1 MKNRV
6 VVLASILYSIFA
18 NAQNGAPKDTL
29 TIAKAKPKD
38 TVSVYK
44 KRVLDAAE
52 IEFLGSYYG
61 QNGQHS
67 AVNGGIG
74 TEKLTDAT
82 SNIVLTMPI
91 NSDDVLTVDAGFS
104 AYTSASSSNI
114 NPFMSKNIA
123 VSGASKMAAM
133 RRDDDDGGGQTKAV
147 HYGSPWIT
155 STGASQKDVLVSVAG
170 SYSHS
175 SDDRNTIV
183 SGNASVS
190 QEFDYSSFGIG
201 FGVAKLF
208 NQKNTEV
215 NLKANAY
222 FDTWRAIYPTE
233 LHEYALY
240 GANFQN
246 TGYFQDVDVFDQ
258 DGNKSSSYLPS
269 KFKEFSNE
277 KRNSYSLSLGFSQI
291 LTKNLQVAVFMDVL
305 FQDGLL
311 STPYHR
317 MYFADKGNY
326 YIGETRNIPNYTSPS
341 NKELYR
347 LADDVERLPGTRFKL
362 PIGARLNYYV
372 NEKLVIRS
380 YYRFYTDDW
389 GLQAHTVNVELPYR
403 ISERFTLIPMYRFYT
418 QNGVRYFAPFE
429 KHYSFEKYY
438 TSDYD
443 LAPFDSHQY
452 GLGISYTDIL
462 NSAKV
467 LGFGLKNID
476 LRFNKY
482 ERSDQLSAGIVTLGI
497 KFVN

>member
-6 VVLASILYSIFA
+6 VVLASILFSIFVRS
-18 NAQNGAPKDTL
+18 QNSQPKDSL
-29 TIAKAKPKD
+29 TVLNSQPKD
-38 TVSVYK
+38 SVVYK
-44 KRVLDAAE
+44 KRVLDSSE
-52 IEFLGSYYG
+52 IEFLGSYYSQDG
-61 QNGQHS
+61 EHS

-74 TEKLTDAT
+74 TEKLTDFT
-82 SNIVLTMPI
+82 SNVVLTMPI
-91 NSDDVLTVDAGFS
+91 NADDVLSIDAGFS

-114 NPFMSKNIA
+114 NPFMSKDIV
-123 VSGASKMAAM
+123 VSGASKTAM
-133 RRDDDDGGGQTKAV
+133 GHRDDDDGNDEIKAV

-155 STGASQKDVLVSVAG
+155 STGASQKDVLVSLSG
-170 SYSHS
+170 NYSHS

-215 NLKANAY
+215 NAKVNAY
-222 FDTWRAIYPTE
+222 FDTWKPIYPTE
-233 LHEYALY
+233 LHEYAKY

-258 DGNKSSSYLPS
+258 NGIKSTTYLPS
-269 KFKEFSNE
+269 QFEEFSNE
-277 KRNSYSLSLGFSQI
+277 KRNSYALSLGFSQI
-291 LTKNLQVAVFMDVL
+291 LAKNLQVAVFMDVL
-305 FQDGLL
+305 FQEGLL

-317 MYFADKGNY
+317 INFVDKGNY
-326 YIGETRNIPNYTSPS
+326 YIGETRNIPNYTTPE

-347 LADDVERLPGTRFKL
+347 LADDIERLPDTRFKL
-362 PIGARLNYYV
+362 PVGARLNYYI

-380 YYRFYTDDW
+380 YYRFYADDW
-389 GLQAHTVNVELPYR
+389 GLQAHTLNIEIPYK
-403 ISERFTLIPMYRFYT
+403 ISNRFTVFPMYRFYT

-452 GLGISYTDIL
+452 GIGLSYTDVL
-462 NSAKV
+462 STMKV
-467 LGFGLKNID
+467 FSFGLKNID

-482 ERSDQLSAGIVTLGI
+482 ERSDQLSARIVTLGI

>member
-6 VVLASILYSIFA
+6 VVLASILFSIFVRS
-18 NAQNGAPKDTL
+18 QNSQPKDTL
-29 TIAKAKPKD
+29 SIASQQPKD
-38 TVSVYK
+38 TVAVYK

-52 IEFLGSYYG
+52 IEFLASYYD
-61 QNGQHS
+61 QSGQHS

-74 TEKLTDAT
+74 TEKLDDIT
-82 SNIVLTMPI
+82 SNIVLTMPL
-91 NSDDVLTVDAGFS
+91 NADDVLTVDAGFS

-123 VSGASKMAAM
+123 TGASKTALHK
-133 RRDDDDGGGQTKAV
+133 DDDDGDSTEEV

-155 STGASQKDVLVSVAG
+155 STGASVKDVLVSLSG
-170 SYSHS
+170 NYSHT

-183 SGNASVS
+183 SANASVS
-190 QEFDYSSFGIG
+190 NEFDYSSFGLG
-201 FGVAKLF
+201 FGLAKLF
-208 NQKNTEV
+208 NQKNTEINV
-215 NLKANAY
+215 KASAY
-222 FDTWRAIYPTE
+222 FDTWRPIYPTE
-233 LHEYALY
+233 LHEYAKY

-258 DGNKSSSYLPS
+258 NGIKSTNYLPS
-269 KFKEFSNE
+269 AFKEFSNE
-277 KRNSYSLSLGFSQI
+277 KRNSYALSLGFSQI

-305 FQDGLL
+305 FQEGLL

-326 YIGETRNIPNYTSPS
+326 YIGETRNIPIYTSPE

-347 LADDVERLPGTRFKL
+347 LADDVERLPDTRFKI
-362 PIGARLNYYV
+362 PVGARLNYYI
-372 NEKLVIRS
+372 NEKLVVRS
-380 YYRFYTDDW
+380 YYRFYADDW
-389 GLQAHTVNVELPYR
+389 GLQAHTVNIEIPYK
-403 ISERFTLIPMYRFYT
+403 ISDRFTIIPMYRFYT

-429 KHYSFEKYY
+429 KHFSFEKYY

-443 LAPFDSHQY
+443 LSAFDSHQY

-462 NSAKV
+462 SSAKI
-467 LGFGLKNID
+467 LKFGLKNID
-476 LRFNKY
+476 IRFNRY
-482 ERSDQLSAGIVTLGI
+482 ERSDKLSAGIVTLGI